1 MMLLSNNNFKDIIE
15 LTEFM
20 DFSVN
25 ILHTTPLLIYI
36 AFHYGLKKPPPKKRP
51 LHPSRTQ
58 A

>member
-1 MMLLSNNNFKDIIE
+1 MLLLNNNFKDIIE

-36 AFHYGLKKPPPKKRP
+36 AFHYGLKKKKA
-51 LHPSRTQ
+51 STS
-58 A
+58 